1 MIQFT
6 KICPHC
12 GEEYWGKHECE
23 GTRREAAEAAAEAL
37 RRKRVA
43 ELEEA
48 QRIAESLNWIE
59 EMVCNAD
66 IPWVETQPRIEKS
79 INDPV
84 HHPKHY
90 TSHPSGVECID
101 VTKHYNFQIGNAM
114 KYLWRQ
120 GLKDEKGL
128 DPVEKQIQD
137 CEKAIWYIQ
146 SYIKDLKGN

>member
-1 MIQFT
+1 MIKFT
-6 KICPHC
+6 SICPHC
-12 GEEYWGKHECE
+12 GEEFWGTHVCE
-23 GTRREAAEAAAEAL
+23 GTIREA
-37 RRKRVA
+37 
-43 ELEEA
+43 EEKARAKA
-48 QRIAESLNWIE
+48 QREEDERIAKNLAWL
-59 EMVCNAD
+59 
-66 IPWVETQPRIEKS
+66 ETVTQAYNYLPENQPTH
-79 INDPV
+79 DPV
-84 HHPKHY
+84 NHPKHY

-146 SYIKDLKGN
+146 SYINDLKGK